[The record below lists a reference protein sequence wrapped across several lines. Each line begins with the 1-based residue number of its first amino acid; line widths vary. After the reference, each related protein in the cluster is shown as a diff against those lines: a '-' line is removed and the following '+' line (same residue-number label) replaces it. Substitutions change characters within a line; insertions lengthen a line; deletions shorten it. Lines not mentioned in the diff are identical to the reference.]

1 MGLERD
7 PAWIRFL
14 PVSVRPYLAGRNNLH
29 AAMHNSGWLLFD
41 KLVRLMLGLLVGAW
55 VARYLGPA
63 QYGELAYA
71 LAYIAF
77 FQTVSTLGLDS
88 IVVRDLVIHPE
99 REAQILGTAFTLRF
113 ACGIFSWLVAVLGMA
128 VISGWSDR
136 SVLLVLLAGG
146 SLVFQAA
153 DTVDL
158 WFQSRSQSRRTVVA
172 KLAAYLLSGGVKVAL
187 IVAEAPLA
195 AFAAVLA
202 FEAMSAALGLF
213 FSYRRFRCSQPW
225 RLVWVQG
232 RQLLDESWPFIL
244 SGLSIMAY
252 IRIDQ
257 IMIKEM
263 LGERALGI
271 YAVILPLSTFW
282 QIIPTTFSVSLA
294 PFIAKQRLAGE
305 AQYRKTIVLV
315 FRAFFYLGVFVAL
328 STYFVSGWLVPLL
341 FGTQYSEAVE
351 ILNVHVISNVFCF
364 MGIAHNLW
372 LVNERHFAVR
382 LYGTVLAGISA
393 VGINFLTLPWLGLI
407 GASLAA
413 IVAQALAA
421 FLINVLLDRTS
432 FWMQIEAITFRKI
445 KQC

>member
-1 MGLERD
+1 M
-7 PAWIRFL
+7 
-14 PVSVRPYLAGRNNLH
+14 
-29 AAMHNSGWLLFD
+29 
-41 KLVRLMLGLLVGAW
+41 
-55 VARYLGPA
+55 
-63 QYGELAYA
+63 
-71 LAYIAF
+71 
-77 FQTVSTLGLDS
+77 
-88 IVVRDLVIHPE
+88 
-99 REAQILGTAFTLRF
+99 
-113 ACGIFSWLVAVLGMA
+113 AVLGMA

-187 IVAEAPLA
+187 ILAEAPLA

-213 FSYRRFRCSQPW
+213 FAHRRFRCSQPW

-315 FRAFFYLGVFVAL
+315 FRAFFYLGVLVAL
-328 STYFVSGWLVPLL
+328 ITYFVSGWLVPLL

-372 LVNERHFAVR
+372 LVNERNFAVR

-393 VGINFLTLPWLGLI
+393 VGMNFLTLPWLGLI

-421 FLINVLLDRTS
+421 FLINVFLDRTS